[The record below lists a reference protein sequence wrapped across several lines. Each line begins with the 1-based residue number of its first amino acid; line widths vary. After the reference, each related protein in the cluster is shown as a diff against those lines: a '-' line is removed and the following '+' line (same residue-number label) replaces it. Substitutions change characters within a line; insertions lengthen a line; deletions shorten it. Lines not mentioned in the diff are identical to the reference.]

1 MKVLQDHSVIP
12 VLVIEDASWAKDLG
26 AALVAANL
34 PIVEVT
40 LRTPASWSAAE
51 AMRQVD
57 GLTLGIGSV
66 TQVDDLKR
74 GKDLGID
81 FAVSAGI
88 SRDLVDAASAHSI
101 PYIPGVA
108 TPSEILLAVKLGLSV
123 VKWFPAETLGGI
135 AALKAMSA
143 PFPKMRFVPT
153 GGITASNAPQYLN
166 ESNVFAVGGS
176 WMFAKDAMAAKD
188 LSKIS
193 EAAQIAAR
201 LSAVNSKEA
210 R

>member
-1 MKVLQDHSVIP
+1 VKVLQDHSVIP

-66 TQVDDLKR
+66 TQVDELKR

-108 TPSEILLAVKLGLSV
+108 TPSEILLAVRLGLSV

-166 ESNVFAVGGS
+166 ESHVFAVGGS